1 MDLRTSK
8 SVPLVSSGP
17 QPKMNVIGPL
27 RSNVAI
33 DPSLKHS
40 KRWDLE
46 ALENHAI
53 ALVEQRQVAFNPKFD
68 VKK

>member
-1 MDLRTSK
+1 MDLLTSK
-8 SVPLVSSGP
+8 FVPLVSNGL

-33 DPSLKHS
+33 DPSLRHS

-46 ALENHAI
+46 AQENHAI
-53 ALVEQRQVAFNPKFD
+53 ALVEQRQVA
-68 VKK
+68 VKPEFEA